1 MGSRN
6 RWGFGT
12 VGLATCLA
20 LWLLTATGAGGA
32 SLPGLYL
39 PLVVVGQPPVPSPTP
54 TATWTPT
61 PTATP
66 TPTPTATCTPAD
78 DPAREDAL
86 ADLINQERTS
96 RGLAALTLAP
106 ELTQS
111 ARGHSHDMAD
121 HDFVSHV
128 GSDGSTP
135 DQRMQAAGYQPTYW
149 GETIAAGLSDPAD
162 VVAGWMNSRPHRAI
176 ILSDEFEDFG
186 VGYARNPWSTYTHYW
201 TADFGRRAN

>member
-6 RWGFGT
+6 RRVFGT

-20 LWLLTATGAGGA
+20 LWLLAATGAGGA
-32 SLPGLYL
+32 SLPRVYL
-39 PLVVVGQPPVPSPTP
+39 PLVVVGQPPVPSPTL
-54 TATWTPT
+54 TATQTPIGT
-61 PTATP
+61 PTATG
-66 TPTPTATCTPAD
+66 TPSD
-78 DPAREDAL
+78 DPAREETL
-86 ADLINQERTS
+86 ADLINLERTS
-96 RGLAALTLAP
+96 RGFAALTLAP

-135 DQRMQAAGYQPTYW
+135 GQRMQAAGYQPTYW

-201 TADFGRRAN
+201 TADFGRR